1 MQRFLKPYNA
11 PKIGYLPQI
20 NQSPKNHSV
29 VAETKRRSLEIA
41 AEAQKTST
49 AAMCDLAIAKIVMQ
63 IQHNE
68 TPKYDRVFIA
78 LGYFHVEMAFFK
90 SVGKY
95 NS

>member
-1 MQRFLKPYNA
+1 MLWVLGFNVTPDMLTPLW
-11 PKIGYLPQI
+11 P
-20 NQSPKNHSV
+20 V
-29 VAETKRRSLEIA
+29 EIA

-49 AAMCDLAIAKIVMQ
+49 AAMYDLAIAKIVMQ
-63 IQHNE
+63 IQHDE
-68 TPKYDRVFIA
+68 TPKYDSAFIA